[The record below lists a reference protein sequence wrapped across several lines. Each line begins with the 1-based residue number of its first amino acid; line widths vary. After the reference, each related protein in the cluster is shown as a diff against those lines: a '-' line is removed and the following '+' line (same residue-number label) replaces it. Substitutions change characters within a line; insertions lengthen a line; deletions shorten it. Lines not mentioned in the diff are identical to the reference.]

1 MSRVRVITVQVRP
14 SRLPA
19 EFEGLRIA
27 QLSDLH
33 LRRWN
38 GVLDET
44 RRRLR
49 ELDPELVAITGDI
62 GDAHAE
68 AQRSADLAARL
79 LEGVHP
85 SLGCFGVSGN
95 HDDPQLAE
103 QLCGQVR
110 MMSNDHAK
118 LTRAGADMVIA
129 GVDGRTPTSGD
140 IPSALLGIKPGSFTI
155 LLAHHPPLV
164 YRLPPKCV
172 DLMLAG
178 HTHAGQ
184 ICLPVIGPLWPTFE
198 GIPRR
203 YCHGLHEVNGTCL
216 HVSAGV
222 GCSWA
227 LPFRIGCPP
236 EIALITLTARS
247 AAAQ

>member
-1 MSRVRVITVQVRP
+1 LSRVRVNTVRVRP

-44 RRRLR
+44 RRRLL
-49 ELDPELVAITGDI
+49 ELDPELVVITGDI
-62 GDAHAE
+62 GDFHAE
-68 AQRSADLAARL
+68 AQRSADLAGRL

-85 SLGCFGVSGN
+85 SLGCFGVLGN

-103 QLCGQVR
+103 QLSSHVC
-110 MMSNDHAK
+110 MLSNEHK
-118 LTRAGADMVIA
+118 QLTKAGASLVLA

-164 YRLPPKCV
+164 YRLPPNSV

-184 ICLPVIGPLWPTFE
+184 IRLPLIGPLWPTFE
-198 GIPRR
+198 GIPRK
-203 YCHGLHEVNGTCL
+203 YYHGLHEVNGTSL
-216 HVSAGV
+216 YVSAGV

-227 LPFRIGCPP
+227 VPFRIGCLP
-236 EIALITLTARS
+236 EIALITLERFG
-247 AAAQ
+247 

>member
-1 MSRVRVITVQVRP
+1 LSRVRVNIVQVRP

-19 EFEGLRIA
+19 QFEGLRIA

-38 GVLDET
+38 NVLDET
-44 RRRLR
+44 RRRLL
-49 ELDPELVAITGDI
+49 ELDPDLVVITGDI

-68 AQRSADLAARL
+68 AQMSADLAARL

-85 SLGCFGVSGN
+85 SLGCFGVLGN
-95 HDDPQLAE
+95 HDDPQLVE
-103 QLCGQVR
+103 QLAGQVR
-110 MMSNDHAK
+110 MLSNEYAK
-118 LTRAGADMVIA
+118 LTKARDSIMIA

-164 YRLPPKCV
+164 YRLPPNSV

-184 ICLPVIGPLWPTFE
+184 IRLPLIGPLWPTFE
-198 GIPRR
+198 GIPRN
-203 YCHGLHEVNGTCL
+203 YCHGLHEVNGTSL
-216 HVSAGV
+216 YVSAGV

-227 LPFRIGCPP
+227 VPFRIGCPP
-236 EIALITLTARS
+236 EIALITLKRFG
-247 AAAQ
+247 